1 MQSEVHEI
9 DPVTVRI
16 EVEVPW
22 DRVQK
27 GLEATYGKLQKS
39 AKIRGF
45 RPGKVPRNVI
55 KQLYGAQVKG
65 EVLQSVVQESLIEA
79 MQQHDLAIVATPQL
93 DDVSAIEDGA
103 PLSFKA
109 TVEVRPKIESI
120 DTALEVTRP
129 AATVTDEQ
137 VAEEIDRLR
146 ERHAEIVTPDPMRPA
161 KAGDLLTVDYTV
173 EIDGEEN
180 PEMAAK
186 ERTIELGSGRLL
198 PEFEEGLTGKQPS
211 EDEVQ
216 VRVAFG
222 DDVSE
227 ELKNKRA
234 LFRIRISDLREKV
247 LPDLDDEL
255 AKDLGEHETLEALRA
270 ATRAQL
276 EQAAKSR
283 AESQVREQL
292 VDKLVEKNPVP
303 IPPSMVLEQE
313 KAMAQELAYL
323 MQMAGPSGQEFA
335 AEMSKTLHGQ
345 AEKKVRAA
353 LVMGELARQQQLKVE
368 PADVEARLLKIA
380 EQSGKHIA
388 KVRVEMAG
396 ERRESLEN
404 KILEEKLLDYLLSQA
419 TVTDAPAGAAPS
431 AADGD
436 DTAAR

>member
-16 EVEVPW
+16 DVEVPW

-27 GLEATYGKLQKS
+27 GLDATYGKLQKS

-45 RPGKVPRNVI
+45 RPGKVPRSVI

-65 EVLQSVVQESLIEA
+65 EVVQSVVQESIFEA
-79 MQQHDLAIVATPQL
+79 VQQHELLIVASPQV
-93 DDVSAIEDGA
+93 DDLPTIEDGA

-120 DTALEVTRP
+120 DTALEITRP
-129 AATVTDEQ
+129 AATVTDAE

-146 ERHAEIVTPDPMRPA
+146 ERHAEIVTPDPMRPS

-173 EIDGEEN
+173 EIDGEER
-180 PEMAAK
+180 PEMSTK
-186 ERTIELGSGRLL
+186 ESTIELGASGLL
-198 PEFEEGLTGKQPS
+198 PELEEGLTGKQPS

-222 DDVSE
+222 DDVRE

-234 LFRIRISDLREKV
+234 LFRIKISDLREKV
-247 LPDLDDEL
+247 LPELDDEL

-270 ATRAQL
+270 ATRKQL
-276 EQAAKSR
+276 EEAAKAR
-283 AESQVREQL
+283 AESAVREQL
-292 VDKLVEKNPVP
+292 VSKLVEKNPVP
-303 IPPSMVLEQE
+303 VPPSLVLEQE
-313 KAMAQELAYL
+313 KAMVQEIAYL
-323 MQMAGPSGQEFA
+323 MQMAGPAGQEFA
-335 AEMSKTLHGQ
+335 AQMSKTVHTQ
-345 AEKKVRAA
+345 AEKKVRASI
-353 LVMGELARQQQLKVE
+353 VMGELARQQQLTVE
-368 PADVEARLLKIA
+368 PADVEARLLEIA
-380 EQSGKHIA
+380 EKSGKHIA
-388 KVRVEMAG
+388 KVRVEMQG
-396 ERRESLEN
+396 ERREGLEN

-431 AADGD
+431 DADGD
-436 DTAAR
+436 DASR

>member
-16 EVEVPW
+16 DVEVPW

-27 GLEATYGKLQKS
+27 GLDATYGKLQKS

-45 RPGKVPRNVI
+45 RPGKVPRSVI

-65 EVLQSVVQESLIEA
+65 EVVQSVVQESIFEA
-79 MQQHDLAIVATPQL
+79 VQQHELLIVASPQV
-93 DDVSAIEDGA
+93 DDLPTIEDGA

-120 DTALEVTRP
+120 DTALEITRP
-129 AATVTDEQ
+129 AATVTDAE

-146 ERHAEIVTPDPMRPA
+146 ERHAEIVTPDPMRPS

-173 EIDGEEN
+173 EIDGEER
-180 PEMAAK
+180 PEMSTK
-186 ERTIELGSGRLL
+186 ESTIELGASGLL
-198 PEFEEGLTGKQPS
+198 PELEEGLTGKQPS

-222 DDVSE
+222 EDVRE

-234 LFRIRISDLREKV
+234 LFRIKISDLREKV
-247 LPDLDDEL
+247 LPELDDEL

-270 ATRAQL
+270 ATRKQL
-276 EQAAKSR
+276 EEAAKAR
-283 AESQVREQL
+283 AESAVREQL
-292 VDKLVEKNPVP
+292 VSKLVEKNPVP
-303 IPPSMVLEQE
+303 VPPSLVLEQE
-313 KAMAQELAYL
+313 KAMVQEIAYL
-323 MQMAGPSGQEFA
+323 MQMAGPAGQEFA
-335 AEMSKTLHGQ
+335 AQMSKTVHTQ
-345 AEKKVRAA
+345 AEKKVRASI
-353 LVMGELARQQQLKVE
+353 VMGELARQQQLTVE
-368 PADVEARLLKIA
+368 PADVEARLLEIA
-380 EQSGKHIA
+380 EKSGKHIA
-388 KVRVEMAG
+388 KVRVEMQG
-396 ERRESLEN
+396 ERREGLEN

-431 AADGD
+431 DADGD
-436 DTAAR
+436 DASR

>member
-27 GLEATYGKLQKS
+27 GLDATYGKLQKS

-45 RPGKVPRNVI
+45 RPGKVPRSVI

-65 EVLQSVVQESLIEA
+65 EVLQTVVQETLMEA
-79 MQQHDLAIVATPQL
+79 MREHDLAIVALPQV
-93 DDVSAIEDGA
+93 DDLSSMEDGA

-129 AATVTDEQ
+129 LSSVSDAQ
-137 VAEEIDRLR
+137 VDEEIDRLR

-173 EIDGEEN
+173 EIDGEEK

-186 ERTIELGSGRLL
+186 ERTIELASGRLL
-198 PEFEEGLTGKQPS
+198 PEFEEGLTGKQPGP
-211 EDEVQ
+211 DEVQ

-222 DDVSE
+222 EDASD

-234 LFRIRISDLREKV
+234 LFRIKISDLREKV
-247 LPDLDDEL
+247 LPALDDEL
-255 AKDLGEHETLEALRA
+255 AKDLGEHETLEALRV
-270 ATRAQL
+270 ATRKQL
-276 EQAAKSR
+276 EDAAKAR

-292 VDKLVEKNPVP
+292 VDKLVERNPVP
-303 IPPSMVLEQE
+303 IPPSMVAEQE
-313 KAMAQELAYL
+313 KAMAHEIAYL

-335 AEMSKTLHGQ
+335 AEMSKTLHVQ

-353 LVMGELARQQQLKVE
+353 LVMGELARQLQLKVE
-368 PADVEARLLKIA
+368 PQDVEARLLRIA

-388 KVRVEMAG
+388 KVRVEMQG
-396 ERRESLEN
+396 ERREGLEN
-404 KILEEKLLDYLLSQA
+404 NILEEKLLDYLLSQA
-419 TVTDAPAGAAPS
+419 TVTDAPVGAAAGSP
-431 AADGD
+431 AGD
-436 DTAAR
+436 TEAG